1 MKAFLR
7 AVFAEMWKQ
16 HRNYFHSP
24 AVYFSL
30 ILWPLLELI
39 TIYYMYVPFL
49 NSENTNSTQN
59 TSMGNLPLELFL
71 LIGFVGYSFFS
82 SLIESAWRF
91 TDERYQGTLEMIL
104 LTPASRFSIILGNAL
119 SSLFESVW
127 LVTVLFVGVLAL
139 YPGKLII
146 NIPLFIYGMVLLVVS
161 SVAWGTL
168 LNSFFLITRDAG
180 VAFVVLQEPTNFFS
194 GVRFPVSLFSNWMRL
209 ISYLIPLTYCLTILR
224 SAFAQSLSFGQ
235 LEVYTAV
242 LGVLVILM
250 FYLSSRI
257 LVIAERHA
265 KTDGS
270 LTLF

>member
-1 MKAFLR
+1 MKAFFR

-24 AVYFSL
+24 AVYVSL
-30 ILWPLLELI
+30 IVWPLLELI

-49 NSENTNSTQN
+49 NSGKADSAKSTI
-59 TSMGNLPLELFL
+59 MGNLPLEIFL
-71 LIGFVGYSFFS
+71 LVGFVGYSFFS
-82 SLIESAWRF
+82 NLIESAWRF

-104 LTPASRFSIILGNAL
+104 LTPVSRFSIILGNAL

-127 LVTVLFVGVLAL
+127 LVAVLFIGVLVM
-139 YPGKLII
+139 YPGKLVI
-146 NIPLFIYGMVLLVVS
+146 NIPLFLYGMILLVVS

-180 VAFVVLQEPTNFFS
+180 IVFVVLQEPTSFFS
-194 GVRFPVSLFSNWMRL
+194 GVRFPVSLFSNWIRL
-209 ISYLIPLTYCLTILR
+209 LSYLIPLTYCLTILR
-224 SAFAQSLSFGQ
+224 SAVAESLSPIQ
-235 LEVYTAV
+235 LVWYTVA
-242 LGVLVILM
+242 LGALVVLM
-250 FYLSSRI
+250 FYLSRRI
-257 LVIAERHA
+257 LIIAENHA